1 MGYLSG
7 SCPVSVLL
15 QPYRVLLVVPGDIFP
30 EGFKPV
36 TGKTLLPDSD
46 QQRQGE
52 TNNTPCNAGF
62 SRWCN
67 WMLLRVSSWRTELY
81 SRALCDVLAGQ
92 IETEQYK
99 RNGQRCVCC
108 VSCV

>member
-36 TGKTLLPDSD
+36 TEALASPGFGS
-46 QQRQGE
+46 
-52 TNNTPCNAGF
+52 AGREKPATSLYGL
-62 SRWCN
+62 SRWVPTGCTSGI
-67 WMLLRVSSWRTELY
+67 WL
-81 SRALCDVLAGQ
+81 
-92 IETEQYK
+92 
-99 RNGQRCVCC
+99 
-108 VSCV
+108 